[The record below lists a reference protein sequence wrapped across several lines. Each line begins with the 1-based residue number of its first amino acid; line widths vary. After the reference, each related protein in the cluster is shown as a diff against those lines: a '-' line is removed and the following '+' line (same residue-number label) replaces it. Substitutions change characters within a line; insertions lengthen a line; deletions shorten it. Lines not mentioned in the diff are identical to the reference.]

1 MIDAYNA
8 VYWYMDSLEALNLRK
23 LAFPDPYLHNHPP
36 IRELKDIDPGPSGR
50 GEGLA
55 DWVYKNLGSWK
66 FLLAQSILVAAWVLL
81 NVTAYIQAWDPYP
94 FIFMNLIFSLQSAY
108 TASLILMSQNRQDRL
123 KAHNDYLMN
132 LLSEEEHK
140 AVLDNFAAQNKA
152 LEEIY
157 EELFALKGK
166 IESLNSTAAAGLHP
180 GAVSSERR
188 SREQN

>member
-1 MIDAYNA
+1 M
-8 VYWYMDSLEALNLRK
+8 RK
-23 LAFPDPYLHNHPP
+23 LAFPVPYLHNHPP
-36 IRELKDIDPGPSGR
+36 IRELKDIEPGPSGR

-140 AVLDNFAAQNKA
+140 AVLDNFVAQNKA
-152 LEEIY
+152 LEAIY
-157 EELFALKGK
+157 EEIYALKSRIDGLDDTDLVRSSARSGISGK
-166 IESLNSTAAAGLHP
+166 SLQKDN
-180 GAVSSERR
+180 
-188 SREQN
+188 EQSNVDL